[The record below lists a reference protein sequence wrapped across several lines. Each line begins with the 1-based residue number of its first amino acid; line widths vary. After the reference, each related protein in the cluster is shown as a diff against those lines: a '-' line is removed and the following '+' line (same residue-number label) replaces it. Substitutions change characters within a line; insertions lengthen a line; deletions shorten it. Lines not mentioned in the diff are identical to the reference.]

1 MGIQQ
6 IFVSHA
12 GKDAGVATELA
23 QQLRNAGHD
32 ARIDTRDLALGDNA
46 IEFMNE
52 GISNAAAVIILFSG
66 HSLKAEW
73 QKLEIDAARWNEVAQ
88 GGGRCIVVRLDD
100 TPLPPT
106 LGPKAYGRLKPG
118 DRGSLRKLVEDVC
131 KVLFSGQTT
140 SSLVAEAFRPDSEN
154 PFRHL
159 RAEFFEDQPELHA
172 KTFALPEAVK
182 VGALDDMKPCILEG
196 SRGTGKSMLLL
207 SLRARNRL
215 LRLPAE
221 KDAPQRFGFYLKL
234 TRGAICNAGARF
246 DAERLDSTVDTV
258 VLTDVAEQELTV
270 QMTESL
276 FSELEYCA
284 KHGLIECDRNVERRL
299 CEAAD
304 DLLFDAGDGGVVSF
318 VDLQGKLGKLHKRL
332 AEFIRRRFIY
342 QEQVSVPTATFDLD
356 QFKRVVQLVRRNVP
370 PLASSMFVVL
380 LDEYENLFL
389 HQKRLVNSLV
399 KLGAP
404 QMSVKISRKLASGDT
419 PATTTGQELQEIH
432 DYTRVSL
439 VYNLDDPGERKAYCG
454 LLRHMVGNMVALE
467 GDRPFDMDQLLPRF
481 GDPEVEQSSC
491 LTEVARLN
499 KMTVEEFNDLPDDK
513 RREKKTYYG
522 HAAVYRVLS
531 RPARPPSREAFR
543 RIQRTRAVGV
553 RCHPLLSGVPERGL
567 PPHFRR
573 RASTRGSPRSPARPA
588 VEGGPR
594 GVSAQPHDAQ
604 QERRALRRGTQVL
617 PAGSRRV
624 SAPQAAQALERAGG
638 RPRDDRGSGD
648 VGAGPDGGV
657 EAGSCSRRAGGRV
670 SNQGGAS
677 GVQAQARL
685 RSATE
690 GIQHLP
696 SLRAGSSDQPAFA
709 LENHVEVPAPAGSAG
724 TRPESGRGA
733 GVEER
738 GFERRRRQR
747 E

>member
-12 GKDAGVATELA
+12 GKDTGVATELA
-23 QQLRNAGHD
+23 LQLRNAGHD

-52 GISNAAAVIILFSG
+52 GISNAAAVIILFSR

-118 DRGSLRKLVEDVC
+118 DRASLRTLVEDVC
-131 KVLFSGQTT
+131 RVLFSGQMN
-140 SSLVAEAFRPDSEN
+140 SSLVAEAFRPDSPN

-221 KDAPQRFGFYLKL
+221 KEAPQRFGFYLKL

-246 DAERLDSTVDTV
+246 EAERLDSTVDTV

-276 FSELEYCA
+276 FSELDYCA
-284 KHGLIECDRNVERRL
+284 KHGLIECDRHVERRL

-304 DLLFDAGDGGVVSF
+304 DLLFDAADGGVVSF

-342 QEQVSVPTATFDLD
+342 QEQASVPTATFDLD

-370 PLASSMFVVL
+370 PLASSTFVVL
-380 LDEYENLFL
+380 LDRVREP
-389 HQKRLVNSLV
+389 
-399 KLGAP
+399 AP
-404 QMSVKISRKLASGDT
+404 PPETASQQPCQGSVRHRCPSRSPGSWPAGTRPRPRRDRSCRRFTTIRECPWSTTSTT
-419 PATTTGQELQEIH
+419 PASARRIADSCGTWWRTWWRSKE
-432 DYTRVSL
+432 V
-439 VYNLDDPGERKAYCG
+439 DPST
-454 LLRHMVGNMVALE
+454 
-467 GDRPFDMDQLLPRF
+467 MDQLLPRF

-513 RREKKTYYG
+513 RR
-522 HAAVYRVLS
+522 
-531 RPARPPSREAFR
+531 
-543 RIQRTRAVGV
+543 
-553 RCHPLLSGVPERGL
+553 
-567 PPHFRR
+567 
-573 RASTRGSPRSPARPA
+573 
-588 VEGGPR
+588 
-594 GVSAQPHDAQ
+594 
-604 QERRALRRGTQVL
+604 
-617 PAGSRRV
+617 
-624 SAPQAAQALERAGG
+624 
-638 RPRDDRGSGD
+638 
-648 VGAGPDGGV
+648 
-657 EAGSCSRRAGGRV
+657 
-670 SNQGGAS
+670 
-677 GVQAQARL
+677 
-685 RSATE
+685 
-690 GIQHLP
+690 
-696 SLRAGSSDQPAFA
+696 
-709 LENHVEVPAPAGSAG
+709 
-724 TRPESGRGA
+724 
-733 GVEER
+733 
-738 GFERRRRQR
+738 RRRRTTVTRPFTAFFSPGAVVIERSVSQDSASSR
-747 E
+747 CWDPVLSATFRSS